1 MQDRP
6 SILIVDDDPDILDG
20 IIMILESK
28 DYELRTARDGVQCLE
43 HLAEKVPDLLI
54 LDLLMP
60 RMDGWGVIREVRKNQ
75 RYSKMPIMIL
85 TTVIEDASRRRY
97 ELETGHSMDI
107 QAYTEKPA
115 RPEECHTKI
124 YDALG
129 LPHLPGKISKTV
141 L

>member
-1 MQDRP
+1 MSEQP

-20 IIMILESK
+20 ILMILESR
-28 DYELRTARDGVQCLE
+28 DYRLREARDGVQCLE
-43 HLAEKVPDLLI
+43 QLSEEVPDLLI

-60 RMDGWGVIREVRKNQ
+60 RMDGWGVIREVRNDQ
-75 RYSKMPIMIL
+75 RYAKMPIMIL

-115 RPEECHTKI
+115 KPAELLAQVEK
-124 YDALG
+124 L
-129 LPHLPGKISKTV
+129 LQWKK
-141 L
+141 